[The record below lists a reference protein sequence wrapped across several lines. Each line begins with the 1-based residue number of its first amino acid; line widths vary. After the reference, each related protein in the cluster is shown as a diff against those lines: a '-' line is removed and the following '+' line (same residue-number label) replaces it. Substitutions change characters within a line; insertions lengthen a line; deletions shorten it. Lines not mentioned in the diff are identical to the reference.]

1 MNIQPPPPGYSA
13 AIEVKKTE
21 SVVEGSL
28 ERMVRV
34 RNTSGVEPSSK
45 QIVSAPP
52 EVNGENIALDFSID
66 PTTGDRVVRI
76 LDKKTGEVIRQVPPE
91 EVLRVMAALRSL
103 KGLLLSTKS

>member
-1 MNIQPPPPGYSA
+1 MNIQPPPPAFSA

-28 ERMVRV
+28 ARMVRV
-34 RNTSGVEPSSK
+34 RDTSGVEPSSK
-45 QIVSAPP
+45 EIVSSPP
-52 EVNGENIALDFSID
+52 DINGENIALDFQVD
-66 PTTGDRVVRI
+66 PTTGERVVRI

-91 EVLRVMAALRSL
+91 ELLQVMAALRSL